1 MCRKGAVSELAARV
15 TGVVRIRWRVCSL
28 VMGRAFVFVAANG
41 RAYEVQPRF
50 AVLCMDA
57 GFQLLSSQ
65 MAEGQ
70 FYLACSKGFFENA
83 GL

>member
-1 MCRKGAVSELAARV
+1 
-15 TGVVRIRWRVCSL
+15 
-28 VMGRAFVFVAANG
+28 MGRAFVFVAANG